1 MPLYIKKYYIKN
13 SRYNLDS
20 ILLDDDI
27 LEYYFDL
34 YLDELIK
41 YNDLPYEILSQT
53 DLVSLLEKKGEIIRL
68 IKKPNAA
75 QRIAA
80 IRCNPE
86 YIKYIKSPSEKDCVS
101 ALTKDKNV
109 IRFIEK
115 RTEKICKAAGIPFT
129 KEDKNPYPE
138 EFYYIS
144 MKEDLADEGYLVRN
158 LIVKGK
164 EMEKFLSTYTSISFG
179 NLDDDKE
186 LLIKDIAN
194 IKPITKD
201 EIEVLRKFGADN
213 IESGYWHNID

>member
-1 MPLYIKKYYIKN
+1 
-13 SRYNLDS
+13 
-20 ILLDDDI
+20 
-27 LEYYFDL
+27 
-34 YLDELIK
+34 
-41 YNDLPYEILSQT
+41 
-53 DLVSLLEKKGEIIRL
+53 
-68 IKKPNAA
+68 
-75 QRIAA
+75 
-80 IRCNPE
+80 
-86 YIKYIKSPSEKDCVS
+86 
-101 ALTKDKNV
+101 
-109 IRFIEK
+109 
-115 RTEKICKAAGIPFT
+115 
-129 KEDKNPYPE
+129 
-138 EFYYIS
+138 